1 MDTHVKALGLLNIIF
16 GGISVL
22 FGLAVFVFFGGPV
35 GLYRTMNDDVLGFLL
50 AGSVVFHMLL
60 AIPCIL
66 VGVYLRSFME
76 WARGF
81 AIVVSAL
88 NLLNFPF
95 GCVVGGYGLWVLL
108 TPETDPLFSDRRPRH
123 TKKSPS
129 PAKSPQTST
138 SEAKPKQSAS
148 ARIIP
153 SPRS

>member
-1 MDTHVKALGLLNIIF
+1 MDTHVKALGLANILF
-16 GGISVL
+16 GAMSVL
-22 FGLAVFVFFGGPV
+22 CGLAVFAFFGSPV
-35 GLYRTMNDDVLGFLL
+35 GLYRTMDDDVLGFLL

-66 VGVYLRSFME
+66 VGVYLRSFTE

-108 TPETDPLFSDRRPRH
+108 TPETDPLFSDRRPAAP
-123 TKKSPS
+123 KKSP
-129 PAKSPQTST
+129 PARLPSTPAPQM
-138 SEAKPKQSAS
+138 KPKQSTS
-148 ARIIP
+148 TRIVP

>member
-1 MDTHVKALGLLNIIF
+1 MLC
-16 GGISVL
+16 
-22 FGLAVFVFFGGPV
+22 GLAVFVFFGSPV

-50 AGSVVFHMLL
+50 AASVVFHMLL

-108 TPETDPLFSDRRPRH
+108 TPETDPLFSDRRPAP
-123 TKKSPS
+123 KKSS
-129 PAKSPQTST
+129 SQARMTQTSLRKR
-138 SEAKPKQSAS
+138 SPNRQLRP
-148 ARIIP
+148 RIVP